1 MNGCGASANPFRAE
15 RVEALRYRLDAA
27 GWQTLL
33 DRLAALGHRGA
44 IVGPCGSGKTTLLEE
59 LRDRCEARG
68 LATAHWRPGREG
80 RLEFARAFTGFLGAA
95 PGRMLFLD
103 GAEQLGWREWRRVKW
118 AARAATGLVIT
129 SHRTGRLPTLRACG
143 TTPRLLEE
151 LVHELLADA
160 PHGGA
165 VGAAECAALWRR
177 HRGNLR
183 DALRE
188 LYDDWAGRPVQAER
202 PNFFSSSRRLSSMSV
217 GRPCGQV

>member
-27 GWQTLL
+27 GWQRLL

-59 LRDRCEARG
+59 VRARFAARG
-68 LATAHWRPGREG
+68 SATAHWRVRRERG
-80 RLEFARAFTGFLGAA
+80 PEFAREFAGFLDAA

-103 GAEQLGWREWRRVKW
+103 GAEQLGWREWCRVRR
-118 AARAATGLVIT
+118 AARDAAGLVIT
-129 SHRTGRLPTLRACG
+129 THRAGRLPTLHRCA
-143 TTPRLLEE
+143 TTSALLEQ
-151 LVHELLADA
+151 LVNELLAGA
-160 PHGGA
+160 PHSGA
-165 VGAAECAALWRR
+165 VGAAECEALWRR

-183 DALRE
+183 HALRE
-188 LYDDWAGRPVQAER
+188 LYDHWAGRPVQAER

-217 GRPCGQV
+217 GRPWGQV

>member
-1 MNGCGASANPFRAE
+1 MNGCGASANTFRAE

-44 IVGPCGSGKTTLLEE
+44 IVRPCGSGKTTLLEE
-59 LRDRCEARG
+59 LRDRYAARG
-68 LATAHWRPGREG
+68 LATALWRPGRERG
-80 RLEFARAFTGFLGAA
+80 PELAQAFADFLDAA

-103 GAEQLGWREWRRVKW
+103 GAAQLGWWEWRRVQHT
-118 AARAATGLVIT
+118 ARAATGLVIT
-129 SHRTGRLPTLRACG
+129 SHRAGRLPTLRACG
-143 TTPRLLEE
+143 TSPRLLEQ
-151 LVHELLADA
+151 LVNELLAGT
-160 PHGGA
+160 PHSGA
-165 VGAAECAALWRR
+165 VGAAECEALWRR

-183 DALRE
+183 HAWRE
-188 LYDDWAGRPVQAER
+188 LYDHWAGRPVQAER